1 MPADDPTAPMPSAGR
16 RRFYRLVPVVAV
28 LLGMAAV
35 FLTGLNHALSLE
47 TVVRHRAAIDT
58 LIEANYPAAIAGFI
72 LLYVVMVSLS
82 VPGAACLTISGG
94 IMFGGV
100 AGGLAAI
107 VGGTVGAVVIFLIA
121 RSACRE
127 FVTRRAGGLA
137 ARLAAGFHADAFS
150 YLLFLRLVPA
160 FPFWL
165 VNLAA
170 ALVGVEL
177 RTFFAA
183 TALGVIPGSF
193 AFAVIG
199 AGLDSVIGAQV
210 ALYRRCLAA
219 GGGDCRLDFS
229 WHAMVTPELMA
240 ALAALGVVVL
250 IPVIM
255 RHLRAGRPAAKGGDS
270 IVA

>member
-1 MPADDPTAPMPSAGR
+1 MPAEDPPATMPAADR
-16 RRFYRLVPVVAV
+16 VRLCRLLPILAVV
-28 LLGMAAV
+28 LGMAVV
-35 FLTGLNHALSLE
+35 FLSGLNHALSLE
-47 TVVRHRAAIDT
+47 TLVRHRAAIDA
-58 LIEANYPAAIAGFI
+58 LIQANVPMAIAGFI
-72 LLYVVMVSLS
+72 LLYVLVVSLS

-94 IMFGGV
+94 IMFGAI
-100 AGGLAAI
+100 AGGLAAV
-107 VGGTVGAVVIFLIA
+107 VGGTAGAVVIFLIA

-127 FVTRRAGGLA
+127 FVVRRAGGLS

-183 TALGVIPGSF
+183 TALGVIPGTF

-199 AGLDSVIGAQV
+199 AGLDSVIAAQE
-210 ALYRRCLAA
+210 ALYRHCLAA
-219 GGGDCRLDFS
+219 GGSDCRLNFS
-229 WHAMVTPELMA
+229 WRAVVTPELMA

-270 IVA
+270 IIA